1 MIDHGVIVV
10 PTDFSDQS
18 SEALRRACVL
28 AKRFD
33 AEVHLLHVIDPSLY
47 FETDMVSISPLDEI
61 SKAQHEGAT
70 KRLAEQAGSV
80 DVSITTHLEDAVSD
94 PARAICDIAE
104 SLSADLIVVGRHGR
118 QGVLEHMLLGSTA
131 ERVVRHASCSV
142 LVAMPHG
149 LIGDVQAL

>member
-1 MIDHGVIVV
+1 MINNGTIVV
-10 PTDFSDQS
+10 PTDFSEQS

-28 AKRFD
+28 AKKFD

-61 SKAQHEGAT
+61 SKAQHEGVT
-70 KRLAEQAGSV
+70 KRLTEQAGSV
-80 DVSITTHLEDAVSD
+80 DLPITTHLEDAVND

-118 QGVLEHMLLGSTA
+118 QGMLEHMLLGSTA
-131 ERVVRHASCSV
+131 ERVVRNASCSV

-149 LIGDVQAL
+149 LVGDVQE

>member
-1 MIDHGVIVV
+1 MIKNGTIVV
-10 PTDFSDQS
+10 PTDFSEQS

-28 AKRFD
+28 AKKFD

-47 FETDMVSISPLDEI
+47 FETDMISISPLDEI

-80 DVSITTHLEDAVSD
+80 DVPIATHLEDAVSD

-104 SLSADLIVVGRHGR
+104 RLSADLIVVGRHGR
-118 QGVLEHMLLGSTA
+118 QGVLEHMLLGSIA

-149 LIGDVQAL
+149 LVGDVQA